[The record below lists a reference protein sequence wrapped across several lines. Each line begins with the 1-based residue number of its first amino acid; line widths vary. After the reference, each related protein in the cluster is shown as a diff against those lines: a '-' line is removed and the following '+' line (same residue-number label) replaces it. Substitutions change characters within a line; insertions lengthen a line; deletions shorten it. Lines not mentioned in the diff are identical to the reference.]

1 MHEGPREA
9 QDGREATGGRVSVRR
24 GTAEATRDGVLRG
37 KGGGSSLMGRRE
49 DRLAPHPSRC
59 VKGGREEAG
68 ALEERDDN
76 VGTPLLLP
84 QSDPHPVRKLETSGI
99 EMHGG
104 VAGRGTDG
112 QESISGQ
119 NPLQKKQL
127 IFQGGSFF
135 FSFPSVSFKKITR
148 ILPLPADWFVQYY
161 TPGVAGGQVGG
172 RVGRSKTS

>member
-9 QDGREATGGRVSVRR
+9 QDGGEATGGRVSVRR

-37 KGGGSSLMGRRE
+37 KGGGSSFMGRRE

-84 QSDPHPVRKLETSGI
+84 QSDPTF
-99 EMHGG
+99 
-104 VAGRGTDG
+104 T
-112 QESISGQ
+112 
-119 NPLQKKQL
+119 
-127 IFQGGSFF
+127 
-135 FSFPSVSFKKITR
+135 
-148 ILPLPADWFVQYY
+148 
-161 TPGVAGGQVGG
+161 
-172 RVGRSKTS
+172 

>member
-1 MHEGPREA
+1 MRDHGRHRTAGKPRVAES
-9 QDGREATGGRVSVRR
+9 QSGGGRQRPP
-24 GTAEATRDGVLRG
+24 EMGVLRG
-37 KGGGSSLMGRRE
+37 RGGGSSLMGRRE

-104 VAGRGTDG
+104 MVGRGTDG
-112 QESISGQ
+112 QESISRQ

-135 FSFPSVSFKKITR
+135 FFLFRLFPLKK
-148 ILPLPADWFVQYY
+148 
-161 TPGVAGGQVGG
+161 
-172 RVGRSKTS
+172 

>member
-1 MHEGPREA
+1 
-9 QDGREATGGRVSVRR
+9 
-24 GTAEATRDGVLRG
+24 
-37 KGGGSSLMGRRE
+37 MGRRE
-49 DRLAPHPSRC
+49 NRLAPHPSRC
-59 VKGGREEAG
+59 VKGGQEETG

-84 QSDPHPVRKLETSGI
+84 QSDPNPVRKLETSGI

-104 VAGRGTDG
+104 VAGRGMDG

-135 FSFPSVSFKKITR
+135 FFLFRLFPLKK
-148 ILPLPADWFVQYY
+148 
-161 TPGVAGGQVGG
+161 
-172 RVGRSKTS
+172 